1 MHGQKALTRMTIPHY
16 KNEMKNA
23 HAHGYLLQNEMK

>member
-1 MHGQKALTRMTIPHY
+1 MTDTHDYPHY

-23 HAHGYLLQNEMK
+23 HAHDYPHYKNEMK